1 MDFSE
6 RIHPRT
12 AGGDELRLHFC
23 GRRLDAPDHRFG
35 PAAREHYWLIF
46 LEEGCGTFTL
56 NRQSF
61 PLSPGMVYVC
71 FPHMSVSYQASP
83 GSVWTIRWVSL
94 NGALLPHLLSELG
107 ITPEAPVLQPKD
119 PAGLRDIYAALYE
132 VTDTDTLRDRL
143 RCRELVYALLG
154 ALVTGTEK
162 RQAAPDY
169 IDTALHYMEHNY
181 DRELTIGELAAL
193 VNLDRG
199 YFSKLFRQRTGT
211 SPKAWLTA
219 YRMEKAVR
227 LLMETELT
235 IGEIALSVG
244 YGDPLY
250 FSRLFHEAYGVSPS
264 GYRKV

>member
-6 RIHPRT
+6 RIHPRA
-12 AGGDELRLHFC
+12 AGSDELRLHFC
-23 GRRLDAPDHRFG
+23 GRRLHAPNHRFG

-61 PLSPGMVYVC
+61 PLSAGMVYVC
-71 FPHMSVSYQASP
+71 FPHMSVSYQAFP

-94 NGALLPHLLSELG
+94 DGELLVHLLPELG
-107 ITPEAPVLQPKD
+107 ITPETPVLQPTD
-119 PAGLRDIYAALYE
+119 TAGLQAIYAALYE
-132 VTDTDTLRDRL
+132 VTDTDTWKDRL
-143 RCRELVYALLG
+143 RCQELVYALLG
-154 ALVTGTEK
+154 ALVTKPEK
-162 RQAAPDY
+162 RHTEPDY

-181 DRELTIGELAAL
+181 DRELTIGELAAY

-199 YFSKLFRQRTGT
+199 YFSKRFRQRTGI
-211 SPKAWLTA
+211 SPKRWLTV

-227 LLMETELT
+227 LLTETELT

-250 FSRLFHEAYGVSPS
+250 FSRLFHETYGVSPS
-264 GYRKV
+264 SYRKE